1 MANVI
6 FRFEN
11 GDPVMVST
19 MVGEN
24 LLETAR
30 KSNVVIDA
38 PCSGNGSC
46 GKCRVKLLGGK
57 LESRQTRHI
66 SDAEYAE
73 GWRLACCSQVA
84 GDVEIL
90 VPDIAS
96 AYRSRMKVADLSS
109 PEEIRI
115 FDDSKEKIEEAG
127 LPMENNIHIVKV
139 KMDPPSLEDTMPD
152 IERLIRALQEATGI
166 QYIRVPYSVL
176 RRLPDVL
183 RSSDFEVQ
191 CVISQGKR
199 HVFVYEVSGKD
210 EDLIV
215 GGLAV
220 DIGTTTVSAV
230 VVDMTNGKILAKASA
245 GNGQIRFGADVINRI
260 IESTKPG
267 GQKKLQDAIVS
278 ETLNP
283 MIQQMCRAAGI
294 SPRHIF
300 RLAVAGNSTMNHLLM
315 GINADPLR
323 MEPYIPAF
331 FKTNSFYA
339 SDINLNVHPDAHIIM
354 APNIGSYVGGDIT
367 AGTLVSLLWNQP
379 HFSLSIDLGTNGEL
393 VFGNSDFMMSCACSA
408 GPAFEGGDISCGM
421 RATDG
426 AIEACTIDKETMEP
440 SFHIIGDEG
449 QKPVGL
455 CGSGIIDV
463 IAELFR
469 CGIISPKGKFIREGK
484 RIKHDA
490 YGMGSY
496 VLAFE
501 AEAEGTKDVE
511 ITEVDID
518 NFIRAKG
525 AIFSAI
531 RTMLKTLDFDISM
544 IEQVFVAGG
553 IGSGINMK
561 NAVRIGMFPDIP
573 LECYHYIGNSSLC
586 GAYAMLLST
595 KAERKV
601 YELAQNMTYLELSTE
616 PGYMDEFVACCFL
629 PHTDSSLFPSVVQ
642 E

>member
-183 RSSDFEVQ
+183 
-191 CVISQGKR
+191 
-199 HVFVYEVSGKD
+199 
-210 EDLIV
+210 
-215 GGLAV
+215 
-220 DIGTTTVSAV
+220 
-230 VVDMTNGKILAKASA
+230 
-245 GNGQIRFGADVINRI
+245 
-260 IESTKPG
+260 
-267 GQKKLQDAIVS
+267 
-278 ETLNP
+278 
-283 MIQQMCRAAGI
+283 
-294 SPRHIF
+294 
-300 RLAVAGNSTMNHLLM
+300 
-315 GINADPLR
+315 
-323 MEPYIPAF
+323 
-331 FKTNSFYA
+331 
-339 SDINLNVHPDAHIIM
+339 
-354 APNIGSYVGGDIT
+354 
-367 AGTLVSLLWNQP
+367 
-379 HFSLSIDLGTNGEL
+379 
-393 VFGNSDFMMSCACSA
+393 
-408 GPAFEGGDISCGM
+408 
-421 RATDG
+421 
-426 AIEACTIDKETMEP
+426 
-440 SFHIIGDEG
+440 
-449 QKPVGL
+449 
-455 CGSGIIDV
+455 
-463 IAELFR
+463 
-469 CGIISPKGKFIREGK
+469 
-484 RIKHDA
+484 
-490 YGMGSY
+490 
-496 VLAFE
+496 
-501 AEAEGTKDVE
+501 
-511 ITEVDID
+511 
-518 NFIRAKG
+518 
-525 AIFSAI
+525 
-531 RTMLKTLDFDISM
+531 
-544 IEQVFVAGG
+544 
-553 IGSGINMK
+553 
-561 NAVRIGMFPDIP
+561 
-573 LECYHYIGNSSLC
+573 
-586 GAYAMLLST
+586 
-595 KAERKV
+595 
-601 YELAQNMTYLELSTE
+601 
-616 PGYMDEFVACCFL
+616 
-629 PHTDSSLFPSVVQ
+629 
-642 E
+642 

>member
-1 MANVI
+1 MDE
-6 FRFEN
+6 FRI
-11 GDPVMVST
+11 T
-19 MVGEN
+19 
-24 LLETAR
+24 
-30 KSNVVIDA
+30 K
-38 PCSGNGSC
+38 
-46 GKCRVKLLGGK
+46 GKCSLNAGK
-57 LESRQTRHI
+57 SGR
-66 SDAEYAE
+66 
-73 GWRLACCSQVA
+73 ACT
-84 GDVEIL
+84 
-90 VPDIAS
+90 
-96 AYRSRMKVADLSS
+96 
-109 PEEIRI
+109 
-115 FDDSKEKIEEAG
+115 F
-127 LPMENNIHIVKV
+127 
-139 KMDPPSLEDTMPD
+139 
-152 IERLIRALQEATGI
+152 
-166 QYIRVPYSVL
+166 
-176 RRLPDVL
+176 
-183 RSSDFEVQ
+183 
-191 CVISQGKR
+191 
-199 HVFVYEVSGKD
+199 
-210 EDLIV
+210 
-215 GGLAV
+215 
-220 DIGTTTVSAV
+220 
-230 VVDMTNGKILAKASA
+230 
-245 GNGQIRFGADVINRI
+245 
-260 IESTKPG
+260 
-267 GQKKLQDAIVS
+267 
-278 ETLNP
+278 
-283 MIQQMCRAAGI
+283 
-294 SPRHIF
+294 
-300 RLAVAGNSTMNHLLM
+300 
-315 GINADPLR
+315 
-323 MEPYIPAF
+323 
-331 FKTNSFYA
+331 
-339 SDINLNVHPDAHIIM
+339 
-354 APNIGSYVGGDIT
+354 
-367 AGTLVSLLWNQP
+367 
-379 HFSLSIDLGTNGEL
+379 
-393 VFGNSDFMMSCACSA
+393 
-408 GPAFEGGDISCGM
+408 ISCGM

-561 NAVRIGMFPDIP
+561 NAVGIGMFPDIP

>member
-1 MANVI
+1 M
-6 FRFEN
+6 FQFEN
-11 GDPVMVST
+11 GEKVMVST

-46 GKCRVKLLGGK
+46 GKCRVKLLSGK
-57 LESRQTRHI
+57 LDSRQTRHI
-66 SDAEYAE
+66 SDSEYAQ
-73 GWRLACCSQVA
+73 GWRLACCSHVA
-84 GDVEIL
+84 GDVEVM

-115 FDDSKEKIEEAG
+115 FDESKEKIEEAG
-127 LPMENNIHIVKV
+127 LPMENNIRIVSV
-139 KMDPPSLEDTMPD
+139 KMNPPSLDDTMPD
-152 IERLIRALQEATGI
+152 IERLIRALQEETGI

-176 RRLPDVL
+176 HRLPDVL

-230 VVDMTNGKILAKASA
+230 VVDMMSGKILAKASA

-283 MIQQMCRAAGI
+283 MIQQMCRTAGI

-367 AGTLVSLLWNQP
+367 AGTLVSMLWNQEQ
-379 HFSLSIDLGTNGEL
+379 FSLFIDLGTNGEL

-426 AIEACTIDKETMEP
+426 AIEACTIDKDTMEP
-440 SFHIIGDEG
+440 TLTIIGDSG

-501 AEAEGTKDVE
+501 EEAEGTKDVE

-553 IGSGINMK
+553 IGSGINMQ
-561 NAVRIGMFPDIP
+561 NAINIGMFPDIP
-573 LECYHYIGNSSLC
+573 VEYYHYIGNSSLC
-586 GAYAMLLST
+586 GAYTMLLST

-629 PHTDSSLFPSVVQ
+629 PHTDSSLFPSVL
-642 E
+642 EG